1 MKRHFCFTWVM
12 GCFSLVIW
20 LNWARCKPGTPS
32 GILSKGKMTDVLY
45 DYHLALAMSQTVGQ
59 QNGAQ
64 AVMYKDAVLRKY
76 NITQAE
82 FDSSMVYYM
91 RHTEQLHSIYQD
103 LCDRIDAEAV
113 SLGANASDMNR
124 FGDLSS
130 SGDTTNIWK
139 GARSLAFMPC
149 KPLNYYNFEIPADSS
164 FHKGDCI
171 MLDFD
176 SQFIY
181 QDGIRDGL
189 VVLAIEFD
197 NDSIASQLVHVQS
210 SQHYSMQIEDSQRL
224 GIKKVKGYFLLN
236 PGDFNDEGSS
246 STTLKLMFLEHI
258 KMIKMHKK
266 QANVIPTTLS
276 TPTTSQS
283 PDSLPRISD
292 SLDIARDKD
301 KMKVLPAPTN
311 KIRRIE
317 RLDVKVGK

>member
-1 MKRHFCFTWVM
+1 MKRHSRLTWVL
-12 GCFSLVIW
+12 GCMALMVLLNLVS
-20 LNWARCKPGTPS
+20 CKPGTPS

-45 DYHLALAMSQTVGQ
+45 DYHMALAMSQTVGQ

-64 AVMYKDAVLRKY
+64 AVMYKDAVFRKHD
-76 NITQAE
+76 ITQAE

-91 RHTEQLHSIYQD
+91 RHTEQLHSIYED
-103 LCDRIDAEAV
+103 LCDRINAEAV

-124 FGDLSS
+124 FGDLAS

-139 GARSLAFMPC
+139 GARSLVFMPN
-149 KPLNYYNFEIPADSS
+149 KPLNYYNFEIQADSS

-236 PGDFNDEGSS
+236 PGNFNDEGSS
-246 STTLKLMFLEHI
+246 TTTLKLMFLEHI

-266 QANVIPTTLS
+266 LVDVTPPSSS
-276 TPTTSQS
+276 TPTTSLNA
-283 PDSLPRISD
+283 DSLPRVSD
-292 SLDIARDKD
+292 SLDIARDND
-301 KMKVLPAPTN
+301 KGKVLPPPN
-311 KIRRIE
+311 RIRRIQ
-317 RLDVKVGK
+317 RLDVKARK